1 MKVIEFAKYPK
12 FIDAYLTFLDDN
24 PKYIFSDPLEVLA
37 QLGIKSA
44 VLMKSQFTFAYQKH
58 ERYLISDEDYTWFLL
73 RWS

>member
-1 MKVIEFAKYPK
+1 MKVIDFAKYPK
-12 FIDAYLTFLDDN
+12 FIDAYLTFLDDK
-24 PKYIFSDPLEVLA
+24 PKYINSDPLEVLA

-44 VLMKSQFTFAYQKH
+44 VLMKSQFTYQKH